1 MSTILSYGLAH
12 ILTDKGP
19 FILPA
24 IYVDEDVTSGY
35 SINNWPAISNL
46 EISLYYKYNVAFTEF
61 TTDHFKIKPFDTS
74 RVGLYDLN
82 DNILYAYTSP
92 NSSSPIVTFGI
103 AIFGANN
110 SKRLGFM
117 FSDFGNSNW
126 GEQYQIIAN
135 NTSTAFGTFKITQY
149 PATSSSSGRAG
160 TQEALILQDIIEGAP
175 PTFHW
180 TAWDQINGNN
190 GRYRCNLTMIK
201 DESIGDFTTQ
211 YISGDSSYFDRISSQ
226 SDIWGV
232 FQNMNF
238 DVETTIAYSG
248 NAYLTLTASVVSGL
262 PTHANFTY
270 KFYSNTGTLLYT
282 LVKEVSYTGGAP
294 LDALYLSFVYD
305 NEMQSAV
312 FLPVEK
318 SGSLYG
324 WGNHNPSDTEMLYIW
339 QWLQM
344 SGAGEDERPYDT
356 GTTDNGGQPTDDI
369 LTNDDMPSVTLP
381 TISAMQSKMFTLYC
395 PSDQDLEDIA
405 DYLWSTN
412 VIDNF
417 KKYFNNF
424 SENLIALYVLP
435 YKPSNLPTKAFT
447 VGGLTSETITAVEYI
462 QQRFVKLDMGEVNV
476 GDVWDSYLDF
486 APYTRFNIYLP
497 GIGVQALDA
506 DDIMAPLDKNKN
518 FGAKLGSKISLEYAI
533 DLMTGICVAVVKIN
547 GQIRYQFSG
556 KLGFQIPLTGEN
568 YNSILHAF
576 CVSGTGLVSTLA
588 TGGAAAPF
596 AATSAVT
603 AITNAMKPDVY
614 RGGNLTGNASA
625 LSYPTP
631 YLIRRI
637 PNKPELVNQDKFTGF
652 QSYKSGKLKDF
663 GGYTEVVEVHA
674 EGFVCTEEERTEIIE
689 LLKRGV
695 IL

>member
-1 MSTILSYGLAH
+1 MAYSFIPELNSNHGKITFVDFLPHVYGSFDLN
-12 ILTDKGP
+12 P
-19 FILPA
+19 FGNHGVYLDSLPA
-24 IYVDEDVTSGY
+24 TGGLKLDPNKIGGSDEEYIFGQVKLLIKYSDNHQNYFYIGYYINGNLNTNFTVTNNSGGAYLAFVLDDSTPSNLKAYLEYFTISPSTSGHPY
-35 SINNWPAISNL
+35 WMTYGAAGQYASGALSPSSAYQALMGAIPP
-46 EISLYYKYNVAFTEF
+46 EYEW
-61 TTDHFKIKPFDTS
+61 
-74 RVGLYDLN
+74 
-82 DNILYAYTSP
+82 SP
-92 NSSSPIVTFGI
+92 
-103 AIFGANN
+103 
-110 SKRLGFM
+110 
-117 FSDFGNSNW
+117 
-126 GEQYQIIAN
+126 
-135 NTSTAFGTFKITQY
+135 
-149 PATSSSSGRAG
+149 
-160 TQEALILQDIIEGAP
+160 
-175 PTFHW
+175 
-180 TAWDQINGNN
+180 WDYINGNN
-190 GRYRCNLTMIK
+190 GEYKCALTMIK
-201 DESIGDFTTQ
+201 ASELGDFLN
-211 YISGDSSYFDRISSQ
+211 SYVAGTSDKLAKISSQ
-226 SDIWGV
+226 SDIWGI

-238 DVETTIAYSG
+238 DTETVIAYSG
-248 NAYLTLTASVVSGL
+248 NAYLTLTVSAVSGL
-262 PTHANFTY
+262 PTHAYFTY
-270 KFYSNTGTLLYT
+270 KFYSNTDTLLYT
-282 LVKEVSYTGGAP
+282 LTKEIAYTGGAP

-305 NEMQSAV
+305 NEEQAAV

-318 SGSLYG
+318 SGTMYG
-324 WGNHNPSDTEMLYIW
+324 WGNHSPSETEMLYIW

-344 SGAGEDERPYDT
+344 SGAGEDQRPYDT

-369 LTNDDMPSVTLP
+369 LTNDDMPTVTLP

-405 DYLWSTN
+405 DFLWSSN
-412 VIDNF
+412 VLDNF

-462 QQRFVKLDMGEVNV
+462 QQRFVKLDMGDVNV

-518 FGAKLGSKISLEYAI
+518 FGAKLGSTISLEYAI
-533 DLMTGICVAVVKIN
+533 DLMTGICVAVIKIN

-556 KLGFQIPLTGEN
+556 KLGYQIPLTGEN
-568 YNSILHAF
+568 YNAVLHAF
-576 CVSGTGLVSTLA
+576 CVAGTGLVSTLA
-588 TGGAAAPF
+588 TSGAAAPF

-652 QSYKSGKLKDF
+652 QSYKSGKLSDF

-674 EGFVCTEEERTEIIE
+674 EGFVCTEEEREEIIE
-689 LLKRGV
+689 LLKKGV